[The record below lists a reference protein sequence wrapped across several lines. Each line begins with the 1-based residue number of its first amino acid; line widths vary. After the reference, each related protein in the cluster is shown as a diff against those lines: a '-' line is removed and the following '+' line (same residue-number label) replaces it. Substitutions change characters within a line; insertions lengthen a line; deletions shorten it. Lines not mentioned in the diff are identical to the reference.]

1 VTQAAVTQTAEVMTE
16 ISNSKDGS
24 NNMTT
29 HNSRN
34 STNSINESNIRTTNT
49 VGMPTTEGM
58 LA

>member
-1 VTQAAVTQTAEVMTE
+1 MAQAAVTQAAVVTTA

-24 NNMTT
+24 NNMTI

-34 STNSINESNIRTTNT
+34 ASNFKNESYSRTDNT
-49 VGMPTTEGM
+49 VGTPTTEGM